1 MNIKASM
8 HMLVHY
14 IHVISNKTKFFLSY
28 SLSVSLSVADYTTNI
43 YLGKF
48 RPQNDN
54 TDLMC

>member
-8 HMLVHY
+8 HLLVHY
-14 IHVISNKTKFFLSY
+14 IHVISNKTRFFLSY
-28 SLSVSLSVADYTTNI
+28 SLSVADYTTNI

-54 TDLMC
+54 TDLMH